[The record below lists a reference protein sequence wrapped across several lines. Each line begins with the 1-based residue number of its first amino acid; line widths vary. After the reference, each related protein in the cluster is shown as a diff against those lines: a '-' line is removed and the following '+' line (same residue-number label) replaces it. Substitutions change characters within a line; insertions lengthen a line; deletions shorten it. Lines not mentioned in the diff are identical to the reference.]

1 MWVVEQPALHDGAGS
16 GCGGSCSSS
25 YHNTCN
31 NVGADLNR
39 QFMKRVVMVV
49 DSISFVRRRT
59 MRLSFVQVM
68 VVVLVL

>member
-1 MWVVEQPALHDGAGS
+1 
-16 GCGGSCSSS
+16 
-25 YHNTCN
+25 
-31 NVGADLNR
+31 
-39 QFMKRVVMVV
+39 MKRVVMVV